1 MRRYETIFIV
11 RPNIGEDEI
20 EAITS
25 RAAATIEGDGGTII
39 RINNWGLKK
48 LAYLIKKENQGYY
61 VYVDYAGVPASV
73 AEIERIFRIDDR
85 ILKYL
90 TVKLADSC
98 DPEAVK
104 EQIASAEPVPVSD
117 AESMEDKKTDSTDE
131 EKTDTVE
138 EEKSGTVEEE
148 KSDSADEEKTE
159 TVEEEKSDSADE
171 EKTDTVE
178 EEKSDSTDEEKTDT
192 VEEEKA
198 D

>member
-11 RPNIGEDEI
+11 RPNVAEDEI

-25 RAAATIEGDGGTII
+25 KATAIIEGDGGTIL

-61 VYVDYAGVPASV
+61 VYADYAGVPASV

-90 TVKLADSC
+90 TVKLSDSC

-104 EQIASAEPVPVSD
+104 EQLAKAEPVPISD
-117 AESMEDKKTDSTDE
+117 EEGMDE
-131 EKTDTVE
+131 EKIEKEEVVEKVEEQEEESDTVAE
-138 EEKSGTVEEE
+138 EQ
-148 KSDSADEEKTE
+148 AD
-159 TVEEEKSDSADE
+159 
-171 EKTDTVE
+171 
-178 EEKSDSTDEEKTDT
+178 
-192 VEEEKA
+192 
-198 D
+198 

>member
-25 RAAATIEGDGGTII
+25 RSVATIEGDGGTII

-48 LAYLIKKENQGYY
+48 LAYLIKKETQGYY
-61 VYVDYAGVPASV
+61 VHVDYAGVPASV

-104 EQIASAEPVPVSD
+104 EEIASAEPAPASD
-117 AESMEDKKTDSTDE
+117 EENIEDKKTVSADKEKTDSVEEDKTDSADDEKTDTAEE
-131 EKTDTVE
+131 EKTD
-138 EEKSGTVEEE
+138 
-148 KSDSADEEKTE
+148 SAD
-159 TVEEEKSDSADE
+159 D
-171 EKTDTVE
+171 
-178 EEKSDSTDEEKTDT
+178 EKTDT

>member
-20 EAITS
+20 EAITNRS
-25 RAAATIEGDGGTII
+25 VATIEGDGGTII
-39 RINNWGLKK
+39 GINNWGLKK
-48 LAYLIKKENQGYY
+48 LAYLIKKETQGYY
-61 VYVDYAGVPASV
+61 VHVDYAGVPTSV

-104 EQIASAEPVPVSD
+104 EQIASAEPVPASD
-117 AESMEDKKTDSTDE
+117 VENIEDKKTVSADE
-131 EKTDTVE
+131 VKTDTAA
-138 EEKSGTVEEE
+138 EE
-148 KSDSADEEKTE
+148 KSDSADDKKTD
-159 TVEEEKSDSADE
+159 TVAEEKSDSADD
-171 EKTDTVE
+171 EKTDTVA
-178 EEKSDSTDEEKTDT
+178 
-192 VEEEKA
+192 EEKA